1 MYHASVL
8 PNNNYHNYT
17 RTNNNYLTVNNYILN
32 HATESRLCDENSG
45 NSSADDSSDE
55 SSVNENASSTS
66 FGGRSRVSKKPV
78 SKARWS
84 KEEDEQLKQLVE
96 KHGDNWEVVSG
107 YFPLRSDIQCQQR
120 WQKVVNPELIKGP
133 WTKEEDDKVVSL
145 VKRYGPKKWTLIA
158 RHLKG
163 RIGKQCRERWH
174 NHLNPNIKKTAWTE
188 EEDRVI
194 YQAHCSWGNQWAKIA
209 KLLPGRTDNAIKN
222 HWNSTMRRKYESVE
236 EKSENRRP
244 KQTAQ
249 KRRQRPAEAI
259 VNLPKIDS
267 SSSSTQT
274 ASQQPEVVE
283 YYMQSGTVLFE
294 KWAPNDIQDSN
305 SMSSGSHVIMPVS
318 YENGGFDALLQASA
332 SISRDDSNVDSL
344 LDRLLNAEDLQNISI
359 DKEVDSICKTPSK
372 ATHHLFSK
380 CNESFI
386 IGLSTPP
393 SRSPI
398 KGEAYSPS
406 LILNFQSSPFNTSG
420 IPMAMSTPVRR
431 NDDDANATL
440 CTPQPPAFRE
450 HLTPKK
456 ENCASTQGTLTPPSF
471 KKLINRYNGGYE
483 TPVRLNDV
491 TEIIKKE
498 QDGLSFQEDES
509 SLSQFEPLQDS
520 GYATTNSKKR
530 PGFPTPPGKENTQP
544 KRARKSLNIWT
555 SMTSTPQVSLDV
567 ETPSKT
573 LGGEDDSSVL
583 FATPSHME
591 NTLSPDCSAP
601 LPPPDDSGLRLLAAV
616 SPDWRKIP
624 PVTEQVPGIMASQ
637 DTMSP
642 EKSTMVVK
650 RLNFTT
656 DTLDVKSLL
665 PQVGVKFEMVACGHS
680 RDQMEMTE
688 NARSVVVNHKP
699 RQLNL

>member
-1 MYHASVL
+1 MARQKVK
-8 PNNNYHNYT
+8 
-17 RTNNNYLTVNNYILN
+17 V
-32 HATESRLCDENSG
+32 ESRMCDENSG

-96 KHGDNWEVVSG
+96 THSDNWEVVSS

-188 EEDRVI
+188 EEDRII

-249 KRRQRPAEAI
+249 KRRQRPVEAI
-259 VNLPKIDS
+259 VNLPKINS

-283 YYMQSGTVLFE
+283 YFMQSGTVLFE
-294 KWAPNDIQDSN
+294 NKWAPNDIHDSN
-305 SMSSGSHVIMPVS
+305 SMSSGSHIMLPVS
-318 YENGGFDALLQASA
+318 YENGGFDALIQASA
-332 SISRDDSNVDSL
+332 SISRDDTNVDSL
-344 LDRLLNAEDLQNISI
+344 LDRLLNAEDLQNISLE
-359 DKEVDSICKTPSK
+359 KEVDSICRTPTK
-372 ATHHLFSK
+372 ATHHLFSR

-406 LILNFQSSPFNTSG
+406 LILNFQSSPLNTSG
-420 IPMAMSTPVRR
+420 FPMAMSTPVRR

-456 ENCASTQGTLTPPSF
+456 ENGASTQGTLTPPSF

-498 QDGLSFQEDES
+498 QDGLSYQEDES
-509 SLSQFEPLQDS
+509 SSSQFEPLHDS

-530 PGFPTPPGKENTQP
+530 PGFPTLPGKENTQP
-544 KRARKSLNIWT
+544 KRARKALTSWT
-555 SMTSTPQVSLDV
+555 SLPNATHVSFEV

-573 LGGEDDSSVL
+573 LGGEEDSSVL
-583 FATPSHME
+583 FTTPSHME
-591 NTLSPDCSAP
+591 STLSPDSSAP

-642 EKSTMVVK
+642 EKATMVVK

-665 PQVGVKFEMVACGHS
+665 PQVDVKFEMVACGHS